1 MADSWYSRCF
11 CPLSMALDVLGD
23 RWSLLVV
30 RALLPGPQTRE
41 SLCTFLARR
50 DDADLDAT
58 LRALIDAEVIRGGQA
73 GGHDS
78 VFELTDRG
86 AMLGPV
92 VQELMRWGLGEL
104 LLTTTRAAAR
114 GPESFDQSWAVADV
128 ADPQDEAYAWTID
141 GRTFALEVVGSTL
154 IRTLGPPPDPVAAL
168 ETSSEIFE
176 ALVFGRIS
184 FPEALMRGEL
194 RLSGQPE
201 ATRRMFHVCGFPPEL
216 LQAFAPDRISP
227 EVSA

>member
-1 MADSWYSRCF
+1 MADSWHSRCF

-50 DDADLDAT
+50 DGPDLDAI
-58 LRALIDAEVIRGGQA
+58 LRELIDAEVIRRGQA

-104 LLTTTRAAAR
+104 LLTTTHAAR
-114 GPESFDQSWAVADV
+114 GSESFDQSWAVADL
-128 ADPQDEAYAWTID
+128 ADPKDEAYAWTID
-141 GRTFALEVVGSTL
+141 GRTFTLEVVGSTL
-154 IRTLGPPPDPVAAL
+154 IRTLGPPPDPVVVM

-176 ALVFGRIS
+176 ALAFGRIS

-201 ATRRMFHVCGFPPEL
+201 ATRRMFHVCGFPPEF
-216 LQAFAPDRISP
+216 LQALAPDRISP